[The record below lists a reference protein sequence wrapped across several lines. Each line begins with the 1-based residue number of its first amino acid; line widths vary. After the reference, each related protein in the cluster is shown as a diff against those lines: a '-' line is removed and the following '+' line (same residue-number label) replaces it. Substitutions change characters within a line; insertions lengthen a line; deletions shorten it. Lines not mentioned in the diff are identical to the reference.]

1 MFLLG
6 HDPFLAS
13 QIATVV
19 TLAIM
24 NPDYTVNLFL
34 TKNQLNPSRFGNK
47 KGKLIVLLLFIAEA
61 ASHMWTGNAR
71 YNRVLLFTSCKLLI
85 IIRILHF
92 RVKGWLDFPGFG
104 AFSLQQMLR
113 RVFSVQR
120 HYSS

>member
-6 HDPFLAS
+6 HDPFLAG

-61 ASHMWTGNAR
+61 ASHMWTSNAR
-71 YNRVLLFTSCKLLI
+71 YNRDLLFTSCKLLI
-85 IIRILHF
+85 IT
-92 RVKGWLDFPGFG
+92 RVSK
-104 AFSLQQMLR
+104 R
-113 RVFSVQR
+113 
-120 HYSS
+120 

>member
-6 HDPFLAS
+6 HDPFLAG

-61 ASHMWTGNAR
+61 ASHMWTSNAR
-71 YNRVLLFTSCKLLI
+71 YNRDLLFTSCKLLI
-85 IIRILHF
+85 IIRILNF
-92 RVKGWLDFPGFG
+92 RVKGWSDFPGFG
-104 AFSLQQMLR
+104 AFSLQQMLC
-113 RVFSVQR
+113 RVFSVQ
-120 HYSS
+120 